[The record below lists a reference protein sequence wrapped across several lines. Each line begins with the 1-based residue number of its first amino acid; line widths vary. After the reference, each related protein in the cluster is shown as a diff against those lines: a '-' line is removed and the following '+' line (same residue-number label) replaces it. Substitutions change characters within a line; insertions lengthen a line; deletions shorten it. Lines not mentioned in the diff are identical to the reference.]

1 MNSPSLRT
9 LAALALTAAS
19 AAQAADI
26 NAIGTL
32 NQTQF
37 RALSE
42 DLGAAVAYKPMV
54 PAEGLGILGF
64 DVGVSAHATSVENRA
79 VLSSAAGGASVPSNL
94 PMVSVRAV
102 KGLPFDMDIGVAY
115 GAVASSN
122 IHTFGGEFRW
132 AFIGGNT
139 LLPAVALR
147 GTINRLSGV
156 DNLKVNTSSL
166 DVSISK
172 GFAMV
177 TPYAGVG
184 TVRIKSE
191 APGVATLAGESFTKS
206 KVFGGVNV
214 NLGVVNLA
222 AETDKTGNN
231 TSYGIKVGVRF

>member
-1 MNSPSLRT
+1 MHRHTLRT
-9 LAALALTAAS
+9 LAALTLTAAG

-26 NAIGTL
+26 NAIGAL

-42 DLGAAVAYKPMV
+42 DLGAAVSYKPMV
-54 PAEGLGILGF
+54 PAEGLGVLGF
-64 DVGVSAHATSVENRA
+64 DVGVSVNATSVENRA
-79 VLSSAAGGASVPSNL
+79 ELSAAAGGASVPSYL
-94 PMVSVRAV
+94 PMVNVRAV
-102 KGLPFDMDIGVAY
+102 KGLPFDIDVGVAY

-122 IHTFGGEFRW
+122 IHTFGGEARW
-132 AFIGGNT
+132 AFIAGNA
-139 LLPAVALR
+139 LLPAVAVR
-147 GTINRLSGV
+147 GAFNRLSGV

-191 APGVATLAGESFTKS
+191 APGTALAGESFTKS
-206 KVFGGVNV
+206 KVFAGANV
-214 NLGVVNLA
+214 NLGLVNLA
-222 AETDKTGNN
+222 AEADKTGDN
-231 TSYGIKVGVRF
+231 TSYGVKVGVRF